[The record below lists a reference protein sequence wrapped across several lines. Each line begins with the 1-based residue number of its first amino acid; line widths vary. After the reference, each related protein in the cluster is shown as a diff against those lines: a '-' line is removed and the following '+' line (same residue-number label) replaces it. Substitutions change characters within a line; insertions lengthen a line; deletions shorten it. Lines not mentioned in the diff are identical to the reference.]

1 MLTHISDAVQDI
13 NFDLS
18 RSYSIDDQ
26 GRQYPLKGFSLGCCH
41 HSQMDRV
48 ETKMPLA
55 IDFELDKV
63 NAQAKYVTVLY
74 FASRHSGQ

>member
-1 MLTHISDAVQDI
+1 
-13 NFDLS
+13 
-18 RSYSIDDQ
+18 
-26 GRQYPLKGFSLGCCH
+26 
-41 HSQMDRV
+41 MDRV

-74 FASRHSGQ
+74 FASRHGDSAVREVLGDNPKINVTLPHVSIN